1 MRASHHWRGYG
12 LRLLCVSPPLASL
25 QQHLSTFVCFAFLM
39 GQKKK
44 RKRGEVAAA
53 ATGRSAGF
61 QFAFHSA
68 VLPAVVSE
76 EEKALKKLR
85 FCTEAVASKDRFVD
99 KVVIED
105 DLTETLQWLAES
117 TPQEVILLS
126 A

>member
-1 MRASHHWRGYG
+1 
-12 LRLLCVSPPLASL
+12 
-25 QQHLSTFVCFAFLM
+25 
-39 GQKKK
+39 
-44 RKRGEVAAA
+44 
-53 ATGRSAGF
+53 
-61 QFAFHSA
+61 
-68 VLPAVVSE
+68 LPAVVSE

-105 DLTETLQWLAES
+105 DLAETLQWLAES

>member
-1 MRASHHWRGYG
+1 M
-12 LRLLCVSPPLASL
+12 
-25 QQHLSTFVCFAFLM
+25 
-39 GQKKK
+39 
-44 RKRGEVAAA
+44 
-53 ATGRSAGF
+53 
-61 QFAFHSA
+61 
-68 VLPAVVSE
+68 SE